1 MTAEQDTPGS
11 AAAFFDVD
19 GTLARTTIVHYY
31 VYFRRRRMGR
41 LAGTFWQALFLVKC
55 VYYLILDKL
64 DRSRLNVVFYRSY
77 RGLPAR
83 EIKALMPDC
92 YREILRA
99 RRFAEAGS
107 YVAAQREAGRRVVLV
122 TGSLDFIIAPLA
134 EELQVDDVVAPAL
147 VEQDGRFTG
156 ELTGPPIGDGEKARR
171 MQVYAEEHG
180 VDLAQSFAYGDSIAD
195 LPMLE
200 TVGRPHVVNPDRK
213 LEAVARERGWPVL
226 QWRCAA
232 GSED

>member
-1 MTAEQDTPGS
+1 MTAAEEMPGS

-41 LAGTFWQALFLVKC
+41 LVGALWQVLFLIKC

-77 RGLPAR
+77 KGLPAR

-92 YREILRA
+92 HREILHA
-99 RRFAEAGS
+99 RRFVEAGPC
-107 YVAAQREAGRRVVLV
+107 VAGQREAGRRVVLV

-147 VEQDGRFTG
+147 VERDGYFTG
-156 ELTGPPIGDGEKARR
+156 ALTGPPIGDGEKARR
-171 MQVYAEEHG
+171 MRAFAEEH
-180 VDLAQSFAYGDSIAD
+180 DLDLTQSYAYGDSIAD

-200 TVGRPHVVNPDRK
+200 TVGYPQVVNPDRA
-213 LEAVARERGWPVL
+213 LAAVARERGWPVL
-226 QWRCAA
+226 HWTLAPAQ
-232 GSED
+232 GV